1 VSDRRRACRPPTIA
15 DPSGLVEAPRLVSL
29 VGHGIMAG
37 ALGIIAN
44 DLIVRGK
51 LCVFGSISGI
61 GWGGGRQD

>member
-1 VSDRRRACRPPTIA
+1 
-15 DPSGLVEAPRLVSL
+15 
-29 VGHGIMAG
+29 MAG

-44 DLIVRGK
+44 DLIMRGK